1 MKLAVFADIHS
12 NNLVFKKAYEDTKKM
27 AIDKY
32 IFLGDYV
39 TDGIDSN
46 KVLEIVKNSDG
57 YVIRGNRDDAILSY
71 HNGQNQHWNDY
82 IQWQNMVYGYQVLNT
97 ENIAYLKTLPFF
109 QTIKVANKKIMMFH
123 ASPYNMTE
131 KILKE
136 SYDVFDKLIRDFN
149 CDIYLFGHSH
159 RSFVAFYKKCYFIC
173 PGSIGLPCEDY
184 PFKYGILTIEKGK
197 ISYEIIKVYYN
208 YQELYDYYT
217 KSDYYQ
223 KNTPW
228 CRLILTTLKDGR
240 DHFEYFINYSKKVAQ
255 KNNID
260 TSKGIPDN
268 LFLQTL
274 DDYLQKQNYYIN

>member
-131 KILKE
+131 K
-136 SYDVFDKLIRDFN
+136 S
-149 CDIYLFGHSH
+149 
-159 RSFVAFYKKCYFIC
+159 
-173 PGSIGLPCEDY
+173 
-184 PFKYGILTIEKGK
+184 
-197 ISYEIIKVYYN
+197 
-208 YQELYDYYT
+208 
-217 KSDYYQ
+217 
-223 KNTPW
+223 
-228 CRLILTTLKDGR
+228 
-240 DHFEYFINYSKKVAQ
+240 
-255 KNNID
+255 
-260 TSKGIPDN
+260 
-268 LFLQTL
+268 
-274 DDYLQKQNYYIN
+274 